1 MGTLEFTIIAPVIM
15 LILCAG
21 LQLGMWYLA
30 QEAALTAARKAATAG
45 AAYQASPPAG
55 PRRSPSPPKCR
66 SSAGTWGV
74 MAMRMLRR
82 VHWRDDRGTYTLET
96 VICVTF
102 LLPFLGLLAAYGLA
116 GVFDSSVDNAA
127 NSAARAASQAA
138 DADTA
143 QVRGR
148 AAASAALRQ
157 DDRNCTSRTVSIDTS
172 SFNAPLGQAA
182 SVTATV
188 TCTSLAV
195 GTDQRRAGRVQAVLV
210 RLEGGN
216 GERRAG
222 ADVP

>member
-1 MGTLEFTIIAPVIM
+1 
-15 LILCAG
+15 
-21 LQLGMWYLA
+21 
-30 QEAALTAARKAATAG
+30 
-45 AAYQASPPAG
+45 
-55 PRRSPSPPKCR
+55 
-66 SSAGTWGV
+66 

-143 QVRGR
+143 LARGR
-148 AAASAALRQ
+148 AAATAALRQ

-188 TCTSLAV
+188 TCTVPLSQLTVPGLPGSKTLTA
-195 GTDQRRAGRVQAVLV
+195 TATSALDQYADRA
-210 RLEGGN
+210 E
-216 GERRAG
+216 
-222 ADVP
+222 